1 MTTQPDDL
9 SPDPNAPGR
18 AEVPEDLDPE
28 SEAAT
33 RKIPLSDDP
42 AEGSISESRNLSA
55 ASEEAL
61 DAAPTQSVPEADE
74 VEFAPT
80 QSVPQSED
88 VYVILPDGVDVDAPL
103 VETEA
108 LRDEAVEGAAGG
120 EVSGPTPTERMTE
133 EIPQADASE
142 AALAG
147 GPGGGTDFVATENL
161 DAIASELDEAVLASE
176 EDEMLAAGLPAGVL
190 GEDEALA
197 LEGGA
202 GEDAVAGAGK
212 AGRGRGSRLAV
223 LAAAAAVAAACVYL
237 QWPSIAKVLNPSP
250 TAVGQ
255 VTVPPP
261 AWGGPAAP
269 KVPPPAEPP
278 SGGTAPPAALVS
290 PEAVEVA
297 RAAFREKFVLSME
310 LGFVGEVGHE

>member
-42 AEGSISESRNLSA
+42 AEGLISESRDLFA
-55 ASEEAL
+55 ASGEAL

-80 QSVPQSED
+80 QSVPEADEVEFAPTESVPQSDD

-108 LRDEAVEGAAGG
+108 LRDEAVEGAAGA

-133 EIPQADASE
+133 EIPQADAS
-142 AALAG
+142 AAAPAG
-147 GPGGGTDFVATENL
+147 GPGGGPDVGAAANL
-161 DAIASELDEAVLASE
+161 AALASELDEAVLASE
-176 EDEMLAAGLPAGVL
+176 EDEVLAAGLPAGVL

-212 AGRGRGSRLAV
+212 VGRGRGSRLAV

-237 QWPSIAKVLNPSP
+237 QWPSIARVLNPSP
-250 TAVGQ
+250 TAAGQ

-261 AWGGPAAP
+261 AWG
-269 KVPPPAEPP
+269 
-278 SGGTAPPAALVS
+278 
-290 PEAVEVA
+290 
-297 RAAFREKFVLSME
+297 
-310 LGFVGEVGHE
+310 